1 MNLVGSLTSDLLQ
14 KIFSN
19 LLAREIFILCP
30 VGVKFNSVCERES
43 LWRDKVFSDYG
54 VEKKYGEHIDQQ
66 DDLTWKKTA
75 KWMTR
80 YRMINMNNRWI
91 NGQTYREI
99 LDESLEKGVDFL
111 KCKKTYEL
119 IKFTNNP
126 KYLYEFMYTDSKKSV
141 NDIAFRAL
149 GRSLTQTEMDVIH
162 HIRSKEILAI
172 SETVKILSSSCPSL
186 YGGDMIS
193 HNYDKYP
200 ELYSL
205 SLVDPIYYVMK
216 VCSFCLLYDY

>member
-1 MNLVGSLTSDLLQ
+1 MNSLTSDLVQ
-14 KIFSN
+14 KIFFN
-19 LLAREIFILCP
+19 LLAREIFILPP
-30 VGVKFNSVCERES
+30 VSVKFNLVCKRES

-54 VEKKYGEHIDQQ
+54 IEKKYGEHIDKQ
-66 DDLTWKKTA
+66 DNLTWERTA

-80 YRMINMNNRWI
+80 IRMINMNNKWI

-99 LDESLEKGVDFL
+99 LNESLEKGVDFL

-126 KYLYEFMYTDSKKSV
+126 KYLYEFMNADSKKSV
-141 NDIAFRAL
+141 DDIAFRAL
-149 GRSLTQTEMDVIH
+149 GRELTQIELNNIH

-172 SETVKILSSSCPSL
+172 SGTVEILLRSYPAL

-193 HNYDKYP
+193 HNYDKHP

-205 SLVDPIYYVMK
+205 PLVDPIYYVMK